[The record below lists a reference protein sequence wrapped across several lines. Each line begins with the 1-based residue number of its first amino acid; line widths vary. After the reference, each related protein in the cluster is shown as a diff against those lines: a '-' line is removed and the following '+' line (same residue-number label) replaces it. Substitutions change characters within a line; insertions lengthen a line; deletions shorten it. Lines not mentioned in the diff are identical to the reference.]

1 MTTVAWLLLGAA
13 IGFVLQSSRFCFAA
27 AISDYILFRGTN
39 GLRFIGG
46 FLLITI
52 PGFAL
57 VQYLT
62 VSGGGVLPGK
72 IVPISLGVLLGGLL
86 FGLGMVLAGGCF
98 ASSLVRLGEGAG
110 SYALTIVGAVI
121 GIWLVGASGPLQGLA
136 ILADGLA
143 VTAVDSIS
151 TAPNGGFHLP
161 SLLSGFLPGQVAPW
175 IVGPILSLLVVTAV
189 YLLLALI
196 ARRSV

>member
-1 MTTVAWLLLGAA
+1 MTTVVWLLLGAA

-57 VQYLT
+57 VQYLA

-72 IVPISLGVLLGGLL
+72 IVPISLGVLVGGLL
-86 FGLGMVLAGGCF
+86 FGIGMVLSGGCLV
-98 ASSLVRLGEGAG
+98 SSLVRLGEGAG
-110 SYALTIVGAVI
+110 SYALTVVGVVI
-121 GIWLVGASGPLQGLA
+121 GIWLVGVSGPLHGLA
-136 ILADGLA
+136 VLADGLV
-143 VTAVDSIS
+143 VTAVDSAS
-151 TAPNGGFHLP
+151 AAPNGGLHLP
-161 SLLSGFLPGQVAPW
+161 SLLSGFVPSQVGPW
-175 IVGPILSLLVVTAV
+175 IVGPTLSLLVVAAV
-189 YLLLALI
+189 YLLLALM